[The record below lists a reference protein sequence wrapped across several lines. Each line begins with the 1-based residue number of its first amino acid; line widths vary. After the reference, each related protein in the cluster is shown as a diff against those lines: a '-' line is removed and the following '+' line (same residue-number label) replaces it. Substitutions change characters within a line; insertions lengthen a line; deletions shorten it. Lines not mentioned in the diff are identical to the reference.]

1 MLQRYEK
8 IRTHANYFAKKA
20 RAGGRHLS
28 ARHVPDI
35 SQLGGMYLV
44 VTCMHFRRRSGVVLQ
59 LLQCYSSFLGY
70 AMAIYSP
77 IYIYNIYIIYIDRI
91 NFHIFIG

>member
-1 MLQRYEK
+1 MVRIRFRLRLRFSSSSFVLRFIMLQSYEE

-59 LLQCYSSFLGY
+59 LLQCYSSF
-70 AMAIYSP
+70 
-77 IYIYNIYIIYIDRI
+77 
-91 NFHIFIG
+91 